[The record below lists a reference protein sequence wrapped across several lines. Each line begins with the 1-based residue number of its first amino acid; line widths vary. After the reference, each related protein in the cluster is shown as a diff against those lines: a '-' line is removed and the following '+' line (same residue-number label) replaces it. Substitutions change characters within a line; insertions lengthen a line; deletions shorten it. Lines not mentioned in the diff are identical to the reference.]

1 MKKLKNLFIS
11 VLFFALLFSS
21 CATTEE
27 KTNPTGLKAQLRT
40 DIITVTGGAVR
51 GIYNKE
57 GSVEIYAG
65 IPFAAPPLGE
75 LRWKGVLEA
84 DHFTPMAM
92 QKENGRFFNFLMNLY
107 THSKND
113 RTYKGPMSE
122 DCLYL
127 NVWKPAKKAPQGG
140 WPVLVYVHG

>member
-40 DIITVTGGAVR
+40 DVITVTGGDVR

-57 GSVEIYAG
+57 GTVEIYAG

-75 LRWKGVLEA
+75 LRWKEPQAVIPWNGVLEA
-84 DHFTPMAM
+84 DHFAPMAM
-92 QKENGRFFNFLMNLY
+92 QKENGRFFNFLMF
-107 THSKND
+107 
-113 RTYKGPMSE
+113 
-122 DCLYL
+122 
-127 NVWKPAKKAPQGG
+127 
-140 WPVLVYVHG
+140 VLPILTTAGQKL